1 MAGKDGGSRNE
12 NNTAKEKE
20 KKKRSREKKKSNNRI
35 RATPAEQQSP
45 RSSVGRAKTLGARE
59 HPHRR
64 TNSRLGGV
72 AVWASAHAT

>member
-20 KKKRSREKKKSNNRI
+20 KKKRRKRKKSNNRI

>member
-20 KKKRSREKKKSNNRI
+20 KKKRRKKKKSNNRI

>member
-1 MAGKDGGSRNE
+1 MVVAGTRII
-12 NNTAKEKE
+12 TAKEKE
-20 KKKRSREKKKSNNRI
+20 KKKRRKRKKSNNRI